1 MKKQPIIIGLLV
13 AGFVF
18 PLNGSELNAQNIFD
32 SQQSPLTEISD
43 ANVTAFSDISK
54 NHWAYSTIQW
64 GIREGIIKGYPNGTF
79 KPNKNVTEAEFLA
92 MLLRAY
98 KPNDLEVP
106 TDQKH
111 WADAYYEFAVKMNY
125 PNLGANSKDKRNYAI
140 DRTRVAEIVA
150 GTQGVNYK
158 GRDAIHYLLA
168 EGLAKGKKLNEV
180 TIDSFGG
187 SDPLTRAE
195 SVAFIKNVIDKGMKD
210 ENGKPIMKPRPLEP
224 SDPNQLTPLPD
235 EEKKKEKGKSTGGG
249 KLLLLEPEEIY
260 GRVKDDMAKLG
271 FRLRNENIKGLA
283 AMTFIDSQG
292 HDILYANHGEIIQ
305 IASDYR
311 TEDVYEGVKILLRAI
326 NVPVTEEVE
335 LAIRSGKEY
344 VFVDTETIALSVY
357 KLEHMTGFSIS
368 VARKMR

>member
-195 SVAFIKNVIDKGMKD
+195 SVVFIKNLIDKGTKD
-210 ENGKPIMKPRPLEP
+210 ESGNPIILPRPISP
-224 SDPNQLTPLPD
+224 SDPKDLKPLPEPPAPAKPTQPSTEIGKVTGKQLFD
-235 EEKKKEKGKSTGGG
+235 RTEKYAKDLGFQTVEYVNTTGTFLGKNGNTGVSFTYRPTDNIMSFSVSDWKNADNV
-249 KLLLLEPEEIY
+249 KLTTRLLENY
-260 GRVKDDMAKLG
+260 GIEATTVKKLIDELSVNSG
-271 FRLRNENIKGLA
+271 IK
-283 AMTFIDSQG
+283 
-292 HDILYANHGEIIQ
+292 
-305 IASDYR
+305 
-311 TEDVYEGVKILLRAI
+311 
-326 NVPVTEEVE
+326 VE
-335 LAIRSGKEY
+335 LQGVE
-344 VFVDTETIALSVY
+344 LSLRKRDKDN
-357 KLEHMTGFSIS
+357 KLNVGIT
-368 VARKMR
+368 VWN